1 MPSHKTSSVSPF
13 FCMSPFQQKRVRTKS
28 RSGPGRA
35 RPRPRPDGDGG
46 HRAPMQQPA
55 GAGTAAPPSRVRGS
69 AVEGREVL
77 VTRGEHRG
85 LSGEFFFSSAAG
97 GKEEKSSRPDEG
109 YAPTP
114 EAPEDRACFLSLTH
128 THILSLSR
136 GLLLPGKIEAAIP
149 GGWYLVS
156 DLFRHDATNAVISS
170 RDLELVPA
178 RVTSLKQTPS
188 SAETREGV
196 R

>member
-1 MPSHKTSSVSPF
+1 M
-13 FCMSPFQQKRVRTKS
+13 
-28 RSGPGRA
+28 
-35 RPRPRPDGDGG
+35 
-46 HRAPMQQPA
+46 
-55 GAGTAAPPSRVRGS
+55 
-69 AVEGREVL
+69 
-77 VTRGEHRG
+77 
-85 LSGEFFFSSAAG
+85 
-97 GKEEKSSRPDEG
+97 
-109 YAPTP
+109 
-114 EAPEDRACFLSLTH
+114 
-128 THILSLSR
+128 
-136 GLLLPGKIEAAIP
+136 LPGKIEAAIP